1 MGGAGTAAPGDR
13 EVTGDSALLLA
24 EEGLL
29 TGEDRAG
36 KGPGPE
42 PLTGVRD
49 EEEDGV
55 DRGLWQGWVE
65 SSGGLADATV

>member
-1 MGGAGTAAPGDR
+1 M
-13 EVTGDSALLLA
+13 LA

-36 KGPGPE
+36 KGPGPA
-42 PLTGVRD
+42 PLTGARD

-55 DRGLWQGWVE
+55 GRGRWPGWAG
-65 SSGGLADATV
+65 SSGGLADATVCGWTGS